1 MAMYG
6 VYTKVFSFVKYSSG
20 FCVADVSKIK
30 KSHYFLWK
38 GMQSFQF
45 MVHTYLNYFSKTNS
59 LITFQEQTTIY
70 YKELKVIVYITTKY
84 MYVRFLPLTI
94 GDLNLVMYSHK
105 GNDILITRL
114 LLVSV
119 SHNHHVFLFVVD
131 IKD

>member
-1 MAMYG
+1 MAMHG

-20 FCVADVSKIK
+20 FCVAGVSKIK

-38 GMQSFQF
+38 VMQSFQF

-59 LITFQEQTTIY
+59 LIAFQEQTTIY
-70 YKELKVIVYITTKY
+70 YKELKVIVYITSKY
-84 MYVRFLPLTI
+84 MYVRFLQLTI

-105 GNDILITRL
+105 DNDILVTRL
-114 LLVSV
+114 LLVNV
-119 SHNHHVFLFVVD
+119 SHNHHVFLLVVD